1 MDEILAA
8 YDSREGRAALLIAQI
23 LRAASQKHASERGAT
38 ERRAAAER
46 EREATERRAREAAE
60 RRARE
65 AAERNASRVQGD
77 DDDSIAALVEA
88 KRGEGFVRKTG
99 LGGEVRMR
107 GRATFP
113 SVRAAYAAKDALLEH
128 PAVEFLSWG
137 SDYDLLFKP

>member
-8 YDSREGRAALLIAQI
+8 YDSREGRAALLIAQL
-23 LRAASQKHASERGAT
+23 LRAASEAHASE
-38 ERRAAAER
+38 RAAAER
-46 EREATERRAREAAE
+46 EREAAEREREAAE

>member
-1 MDEILAA
+1 
-8 YDSREGRAALLIAQI
+8 
-23 LRAASQKHASERGAT
+23 
-38 ERRAAAER
+38 RRA
-46 EREATERRAREAAE
+46 REATERRAREAAE